1 MKKFAAP
8 LSISLLLLSLASFYG
23 CQSAKTATSS
33 QVLKFNFEKGKSY
46 DYEMIV
52 NMDQEIMGQQM
63 KMDMNSYYSMDV
75 TDDNGN
81 EKTISTT
88 FERIKMNMNMGPVTL
103 DVDSENPIPTDTAS
117 GSEMQKALSKMNRLF
132 SSLKGQKFTMKV
144 NAEGKVTEV
153 TGMKE
158 LQQRIM
164 SQFGDEITEA
174 QKMQMKDQFNKQFSD
189 DQIKSQ
195 FERVLY
201 IFPNKEV
208 KVGDS
213 WTKSSSGGVSMPG
226 KYNSKYTVTEIE
238 GNMVTLKEESTIES
252 SEENTKLT
260 GDITGTIVVDSRSG
274 LVVNS
279 TQNMDMK
286 VESNGMSIGI
296 KGITKVKGK
305 AN

>member
-1 MKKFAAP
+1 
-8 LSISLLLLSLASFYG
+8 
-23 CQSAKTATSS
+23 
-33 QVLKFNFEKGKSY
+33 
-46 DYEMIV
+46 
-52 NMDQEIMGQQM
+52 
-63 KMDMNSYYSMDV
+63 
-75 TDDNGN
+75 
-81 EKTISTT
+81 
-88 FERIKMNMNMGPVTL
+88 
-103 DVDSENPIPTDTAS
+103 
-117 GSEMQKALSKMNRLF
+117 MNRLF
-132 SSLKGQKFTMKV
+132 SSLKGQKFMMKV

-158 LQQRIM
+158 LQEKIM
-164 SQFGDEITEA
+164 SQFGDEVPEA
-174 QKMQMKDQFNKQFSD
+174 QKKQLKDQFDKQFSD